1 MKLETVSCF
10 ISLSKNWTKYIWS
23 FANTMYLKYYNTMA
37 RDFVLKQLK
46 VIQTQLLYEW
56 WEQIRS
62 DSFHSRSSKE
72 LSTVVEDF
80 ALIHLTG
87 IATVKK
93 FFFFKNVEKL
103 NRTWSPKEANQL
115 LFSKLHCRTC
125 KKHS

>member
-1 MKLETVSCF
+1 
-10 ISLSKNWTKYIWS
+10 
-23 FANTMYLKYYNTMA
+23 MYLKYYNTMA

-87 IATVKK
+87 IATVKNFI
-93 FFFFKNVEKL
+93 FFQE
-103 NRTWSPKEANQL
+103 
-115 LFSKLHCRTC
+115 CR
-125 KKHS
+125 KAQPYLKS